1 MSSQGKKV
9 EVLPLAELLRRSHRD
24 ELLPLA
30 SALSVNPDGLGLGTL
45 ASILERTLRRAGGHT
60 LANLILRRGEGP
72 SYPKVLAHVAHRI
85 DVATEGLDDED
96 AEQALASAVIRT
108 AWERLEPEGRSR
120 AWALLGMDGEAPT
133 NGRRAVDVASSRLG
147 RATGYKMAGVLA
159 GGAALRFASV
169 ALLPFAA
176 PFGALSALWY
186 LGRPRMSQLLPVIL
200 EVASLRQI
208 VRHRL
213 TIGVIGSP
221 SSGKDAALRSLFG
234 VDTGNINPIAGSTR
248 EVTILRLPRSTALY
262 LVNTPGLGDV
272 LEAVSEE
279 ARQILDHIDLYI
291 YVVNAQGGVQAR
303 EKADWD
309 KVVATGRPCLAV
321 VNKVDTLRERDRERY
336 MDDARQKLG
345 VAKENFL
352 SAAFDPLPQ
361 LAPGPIGVRPIHDW
375 LAANLT
381 ALGKDP
387 TELPSIP

>member
-1 MSSQGKKV
+1 M
-9 EVLPLAELLRRSHRD
+9 R
-24 ELLPLA
+24 
-30 SALSVNPDGLGLGTL
+30 
-45 ASILERTLRRAGGHT
+45 
-60 LANLILRRGEGP
+60 
-72 SYPKVLAHVAHRI
+72 Y
-85 DVATEGLDDED
+85 
-96 AEQALASAVIRT
+96 
-108 AWERLEPEGRSR
+108 
-120 AWALLGMDGEAPT
+120 
-133 NGRRAVDVASSRLG
+133 
-147 RATGYKMAGVLA
+147 
-159 GGAALRFASV
+159 
-169 ALLPFAA
+169 
-176 PFGALSALWY
+176 
-186 LGRPRMSQLLPVIL
+186 
-200 EVASLRQI
+200 
-208 VRHRL
+208 RL

-303 EKADWD
+303 EKADWE

-387 TELPSIP
+387 TELPLIP